1 MSLTSKLVRK
11 AGDLG
16 LYQFARLLTAST
28 PRILMYHRF
37 AAEPALGY
45 VSRERFREQVA
56 YIRKYYCPMTL
67 QDLSTS
73 LFEAGKVP
81 RHAIVI
87 TVDDGYRDFYDVAW
101 PVLKE
106 FDVPATLFVTTGFVD
121 GRLWLWPDQISWLF
135 AQLGGPNAAFRYGDF
150 ELAEG
155 EVGLNPR
162 KTWER
167 VIDHLLS
174 VPDAEKN
181 QLIAAL
187 ASAWQT
193 PVPAIPPAAYAP
205 CSWDQLVDMQN
216 QGIEIGGHTVTHPTL
231 GQVSREQAMAE
242 VAGCKSMLSD
252 NLPRNPRTF
261 CYPNGMPSD
270 FSIELMKLVEEAGFD
285 CAVAA
290 FADNAAMKHRYALR
304 RHSGAADLFQF
315 YKAVSGVEYL
325 GQLLRGRTAEHC

>member
-1 MSLTSKLVRK
+1 MSLASKLVRK

-16 LYQFARLLTAST
+16 LYQFARLLTANT

-37 AAEPALGY
+37 AAEAEPGY

-56 YIRKYYCPMTL
+56 YIKKYYHPMTL
-67 QDLSTS
+67 QDLSTC
-73 LFEAGKVP
+73 LFDTGKVP
-81 RHAIVI
+81 RYAIVI
-87 TVDDGYRDFYDVAW
+87 TVDDGYRDFHDVAW

-106 FDVPATLFVTTGFVD
+106 LDVPATLFVTTGFVD

-135 AQLGGPNAAFRYGDF
+135 AQLEGPNTAFKYRDF

-155 EVGLNPR
+155 EVGRNPG
-162 KTWER
+162 KTWQR
-167 VIDHLLS
+167 VIDRLLS
-174 VPDAEKN
+174 VPDAEKHEF
-181 QLIAAL
+181 IAAL
-187 ASAWQT
+187 ASTWQT
-193 PVPAIPPAAYAP
+193 PVPATPPPAYAP

-231 GQVSREQAMAE
+231 GQVSREQAVAE
-242 VAGCKSMLSD
+242 VAGCKAMLAD
-252 NLPRNPRTF
+252 NLPQNPRTF

-270 FSIELMKLVEEAGFD
+270 FSTELMKVVEETGFD

-304 RHSGAADLFQF
+304 RHSGAQDWFQF
-315 YKAVSGVEYL
+315 HKAVSGVEYL
-325 GQLLRGRTAEHC
+325 GQVFRGNAAEHR